1 MAGGI
6 CLKLLV
12 LSDSHGAQF
21 FMQKCVDLIQP
32 DAVLHLGDLVR
43 DAEELAT
50 NNPGLTVYQ
59 VAGNCDGSNNAWN
72 YPESVVENFGGVRI
86 FMTHGHRQ
94 GVKIFLSKLIA
105 DGRQC
110 GADVI
115 LYGHTHAPDCHQLE
129 DGCWVMNPG
138 SAGYGT
144 TAGLIT
150 IRGKRNFSCNIL
162 RYSDLEALHDH
173 RS

>member
-1 MAGGI
+1 M
-6 CLKLLV
+6 KLLV

-21 FMQKCVDLIQP
+21 FMQRCVDLIKP

-43 DAEELAT
+43 DAEELAD
-50 NNPGLTVYQ
+50 NNPGLQVYR
-59 VAGNCDGSNNAWN
+59 VAGNCDGGHADWN
-72 YPESVVENFGGVRI
+72 YPENVVESFGGVRV

-105 DGRQC
+105 DGHQC

-115 LYGHTHAPDCHQLE
+115 LYGHTHAPDCRKLE
-129 DGCWVMNPG
+129 DGTWVMNPG
-138 SAGYGT
+138 SARYGA

-150 IRGKRNFSCNIL
+150 IRGKQDVSCNIL

-173 RS
+173 CS